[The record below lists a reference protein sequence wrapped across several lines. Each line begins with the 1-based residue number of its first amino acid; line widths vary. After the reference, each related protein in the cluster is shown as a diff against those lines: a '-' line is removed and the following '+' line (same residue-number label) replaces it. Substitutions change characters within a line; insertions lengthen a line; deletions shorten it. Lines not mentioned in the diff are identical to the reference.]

1 MRQKTQTLQTFICSL
16 SALNII
22 LYSLGLIGV
31 FGDTITTVYI
41 VTSGSGVEANPISL
55 TTMNTVGILGWAIVA
70 TSLSLV
76 TITGVLFKPHVVK
89 NTTVLFYISLF
100 IVVFKLALTLN
111 NLTVI
116 YQAHTV
122 G

>member
-1 MRQKTQTLQTFICSL
+1 MRQKAQTLQTFIRSL

-31 FGDTITTVYI
+31 LGDTITTVYI
-41 VTSGSGVEANPISL
+41 ITSGSGVEANPISL
-55 TTMNTVGILGWAIVA
+55 TVMNTIGVVGWAIVA
-70 TSLSLV
+70 TSLSLM
-76 TITGVLFKPHVVK
+76 TITGVLFKPHVFK
-89 NTTVLFYISLF
+89 NVTVLFYISLF

-116 YQAHTV
+116 YQGHTA